1 MKIGLFPGSF
11 DPVTN
16 GHLDIILR
24 AKVLFDKLIVAV
36 AVNDSKTSSAMF
48 TLKERQKLLEEVCKG
63 IPKVEIICFEGLL
76 LEAVKKYK
84 AVSVVRGLR
93 AISDFEYEFQMAMM
107 NREIRA
113 DYETVF
119 LMSSHSY
126 SFVSSRMIKEL
137 VKFGGDVSPFVP
149 PAVQKELK
157 KSKYI
162 QRIK

>member
-1 MKIGLFPGSF
+1 MKVGLFPGSF

-16 GHLDIILR
+16 GHLDVILR
-24 AKVLFDKLIVAV
+24 AKEIFDKLIVAV

-48 TLKERQKLLEEVCKG
+48 SLKERQKLLEEVCRG

-107 NREIRA
+107 NREITS
-113 DYETVF
+113 DYDTVF
-119 LMSSHSY
+119 LMASHSY

-137 VKFGGDVSPFVP
+137 VKFDGDVSPFVP
-149 PAVQKELK
+149 PAVMKALK
-157 KSKYI
+157 KKKNI
-162 QRIK
+162 

>member
-16 GHLDIILR
+16 GHLDVILR
-24 AKVLFDKLIVAV
+24 AKELFDKLIVGV

-48 TLKERQKLLEEVCKG
+48 SLDERKKILEEVCKG
-63 IPKVEIICFEGLL
+63 IPKVEILVFDGLL

-84 AVSVVRGLR
+84 AVAVVRGLR

-107 NREIRA
+107 NREIMS

-119 LMSSHSY
+119 LMASHSY

-137 VKFGGDVSPFVP
+137 VRFGGDVSPFVP
-149 PAVQKELK
+149 PAVVKALK
-157 KSKYI
+157 KHKHI
-162 QRIK
+162 